1 MSDSEKSPA
10 ISCRGLVV
18 AYGDFVAVDNLDLAV
33 SRGECFGLLGPNG
46 AGKTTA
52 VEAFEGLN
60 SPRAGTIEIL
70 GRSWSKNER
79 QNRSLREKIGVTLQ
93 ETWFPDKLTVWETLR
108 LFVSFHKNRAD
119 ITALAESM
127 GIAHKRDA
135 RVGNLSGGE
144 RQRLALACALCG
156 KPEIL
161 FLDEPTTGL
170 DPNARHGIW
179 TGVEAFVKEGGT
191 VLLTTHYM
199 EEAAR
204 LCHRV
209 GIMDQGAVRSLG
221 TPAGLIRMLP
231 APSLVE
237 LAINGEIARR
247 AAQTLEGF
255 KEARSRGDGSILF
268 TDDPVSVLPGL
279 LSFLAENGLAHT
291 SVKTRNATLEDVF
304 MHLTGKTLTNG

>member
-1 MSDSEKSPA
+1 MTDSEKSPA
-10 ISCRGLVV
+10 IVCRGLVV
-18 AYGDFVAVDNLDLAV
+18 AYGDFIAVDNLDLDV
-33 SRGECFGLLGPNG
+33 NRGECFGLLGPNG

-60 SPRAGTIEIL
+60 TKRAGTILIL
-70 GRSWSKNER
+70 GRPWHKNENK
-79 QNRSLREKIGVTLQ
+79 NRSLREKIGVTLQ

-119 ITALAESM
+119 ITALSESM

-144 RQRLALACALCG
+144 RQRLALACALAG

-179 TGVEAFVKEGGT
+179 TGVEGFVKEGGT

-209 GIMDQGAVRSLG
+209 GIMDQGTIRSLG
-221 TPAGLIRMLP
+221 TPEELIRMLP

-237 LAINGEIARR
+237 LAINGEIARKAAETLKGVR
-247 AAQTLEGF
+247 LAQT
-255 KEARSRGDGSILF
+255 RGDGSVLF
-268 TDDPVSVLPGL
+268 TDDPVKVLPGL
-279 LSFLAENGLAHT
+279 LSFLAENGLSHT
-291 SVKTRNATLEDVF
+291 TVKTRDATLEDVF
-304 MHLTGKTLTNG
+304 MHLTGKTLTSP

>member
-1 MSDSEKSPA
+1 M
-10 ISCRGLVV
+10 
-18 AYGDFVAVDNLDLAV
+18 AYGDFIAVNKLDLAV
-33 SRGECFGLLGPNG
+33 NRGECFGLLGPNG

-60 SPRAGTIEIL
+60 APTAGTIEIL

-79 QNRSLREKIGVTLQ
+79 KNRSLREKIGVTLQ
-93 ETWFPDKLTVWETLR
+93 ETWFPEKLTVWETLR

-119 ITALAESM
+119 IAALSESM

-144 RQRLALACALCG
+144 RQRLALACALAG

-179 TGVEAFVKEGGT
+179 TGIEAFAKDGGT

-199 EEAAR
+199 EEASR

-209 GIMDQGAVRSLG
+209 GIMDQGAIKSLG
-221 TPAGLIRMLP
+221 TCDELIRMLP

-237 LAINGEIARR
+237 LAINGEVARK
-247 AAQTLEGF
+247 AAESVPGV
-255 KEARSRGDGSILF
+255 KEAQSRGDGSVLYAF
-268 TDDPVSVLPGL
+268 DPVTLLPGL
-279 LSFLAENGLAHT
+279 LAFLAENGLKHT
-291 SVKTRNATLEDVF
+291 AVKTRDATLEDVF
-304 MHLTGKTLTNG
+304 MHLTGKTLTSP